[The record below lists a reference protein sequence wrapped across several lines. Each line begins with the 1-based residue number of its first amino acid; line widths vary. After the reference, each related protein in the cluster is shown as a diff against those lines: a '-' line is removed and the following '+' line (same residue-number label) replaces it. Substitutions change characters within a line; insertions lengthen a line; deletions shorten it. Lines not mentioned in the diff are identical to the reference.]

1 MKLRHTSWILATL
14 ATLALLLL
22 IVPSTVTA
30 QSYTVT
36 DLGHLGG
43 NVTVARGINNNG
55 QVVGHSFT
63 GAVDKYGN
71 GVYHGFR
78 WDSTSGMVDVGTLK
92 SDLNSSVGGINDSGD
107 MAGAS
112 STAPVQKI
120 DKKTGWIYYVQT
132 DHAVTWSSGL
142 SIKKLATGFA
152 EAINGSGEVVGTDGS
167 NAFLWSGTTKTDLRT
182 LGGSGYQSVAFSI
195 NSVGQIVGYAPT
207 NDLDQTQCAFLWTP
221 TSPNGTSG
229 MMQNLDPLGSP
240 GFGSVGMA
248 INASG
253 QVAGSYGGGP
263 QAFLYS
269 GGTRYDLGTIAEV
282 GGTSE
287 ARGINVSGVVVGF
300 TFGEAP
306 EVDHAWVW
314 IPSQPNGTSGQLTD
328 LNSLIP
334 SGSGWVLNR
343 ATGINDAG
351 QIVGTGTIN
360 GVSHGFLL
368 TP

>member
-1 MKLRHTSWILATL
+1 MRLRYPRSVF

-22 IVPSTVTA
+22 IVPPTVIA
-30 QSYTVT
+30 QTYTVT

-43 NVTVARGINNNG
+43 NVSLARGINNNG

-63 GAVDKYGN
+63 GAVDKYGK

-78 WDSTSGMVDVGTLK
+78 WDSTSGMVDVGALK
-92 SDLNSSVGGINDSGD
+92 SDLNSSVAGINDSGD

-142 SIKKLATGFA
+142 TIKKLATGFA
-152 EAINGSGEVVGTDGS
+152 VGINSSGEVVGSDGTS
-167 NAFLWSGTTKTDLRT
+167 AILWSGSTKTNLGT
-182 LGGSGYQSVAFSI
+182 LGGSGYQSVAFGI
-195 NSVGQIVGYAPT
+195 NGSGQIVGYAPT
-207 NDLDQTQCAFLWTP
+207 NDLDQTQRAFLWTP
-221 TSPNGTSG
+221 RTPNGTSG
-229 MMQNLDPLGSP
+229 TMQNLDLLGSP

-248 INASG
+248 VNATG
-253 QVAGSYGGGP
+253 QVVGSYGGGGP
-263 QAFLYS
+263 QAFLYT
-269 GGTRYDLGTIAEV
+269 GGAMYNLGTIDAV

-287 ARGINVSGVVVGF
+287 ARGINASGLVVGY
-300 TFGEAP
+300 TIGDAP

-314 IPSQPNGTSGQLTD
+314 VPSQPNGTSGQLTD

-334 SGSGWVLNR
+334 AGSGWLLNWS
-343 ATGINDAG
+343 TGINDAG
-351 QIVGTGTIN
+351 QIIGTGTIN

-368 TP
+368 TPQ